1 MDNGAA
7 HSAGKAYPLTLYVGP
22 GVTEDL
28 QRLGVVAEVD
38 ADFFEDR
45 IGIVLEQLE
54 TLGTEHLVIR
64 DVARYVRDGSVA
76 ARGARG
82 SLGVPAA
89 RTARAKGLGWL
100 LVHGNSAS

>member
-1 MDNGAA
+1 MHA
-7 HSAGKAYPLTLYVGP
+7 LTLYVRAGIP
-22 GVTEDL
+22 QDL

-38 ADFFEDR
+38 ADLFEDR
-45 IGIVLEQLE
+45 IRIVLEQLE
-54 TLGTEHLVIR
+54 TLGAQHLVIR
-64 DVARYVRDGSVA
+64 DVARYVRDGGVA